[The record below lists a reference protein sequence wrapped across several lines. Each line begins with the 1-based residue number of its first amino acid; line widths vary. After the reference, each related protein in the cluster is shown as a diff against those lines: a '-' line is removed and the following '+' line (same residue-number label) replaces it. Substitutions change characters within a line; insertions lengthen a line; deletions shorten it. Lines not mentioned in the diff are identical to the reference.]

1 MDTLG
6 IEPRASRMLS
16 GCDTTTPCAQ
26 LMNPELIIIGT
37 DHEVLDIDE
46 AKVKTVSAHEILYW
60 MEFVNICSC
69 CDESPD

>member
-1 MDTLG
+1 
-6 IEPRASRMLS
+6 
-16 GCDTTTPCAQ
+16 
-26 LMNPELIIIGT
+26 MNPELIIIGT

-69 CDESPD
+69 CDESLN